1 MELPLKMK
9 KDIELKINRIIE
21 ETTRYNFPFL
31 ASHDKKKEI
40 IAAKKIY
47 IEEKLRELLP
57 ECFPSKE
64 KISELWSES
73 INYSDK
79 QFESLTEKNKLN
91 GFYLQELMHCYAEK
105 IGKAIM
111 DNL

>member
-1 MELPLKMK
+1 MK
-9 KDIELKINRIIE
+9 LSIEMKNDIELKINCIIE
-21 ETTRYNFPFL
+21 ETTRYDFPFL
-31 ASHDKKKEI
+31 ASHEKKKEI
-40 IAAKKIY
+40 IVAKKIY

-57 ECFPSKE
+57 ECFPCKE
-64 KISELWSES
+64 KIDELWSES

-79 QFESLTEKNKLN
+79 QFGSLTEKNKLN

-111 DNL
+111 DNI